1 MKLAMLSAAAVAAL
15 AAAFFVLAGRDDRA
29 ALGEAAGRAWAAL
42 VDAAPG
48 AGLEGDDDAEDEDD
62 EDRER
67 GRDGDDRN
75 DEDDD
80 EDEEP
85 LPLVDGVPAV
95 RLDTERQELAGVES
109 VRLEAASFVP
119 AVLAAADVVDIQP
132 LAALRDDYRERFF
145 DAEAADIAVAT
156 AAAEHERLAALYRE
170 DADVAQK
177 DVSRAEA
184 AWRTARTQRHRVWA
198 GLDSVRAQ
206 AAREWGPVL
215 AEWAFAADDGR
226 FADLA
231 SGADS
236 LLRAVL
242 PVGHAWPDGLREA
255 SIARAGGSVPAAW
268 LSPAPRA
275 GAGAGESHFF
285 LAALPLPAGLRLE
298 LRAPLTVAPVAGTAL
313 PRAAAVRALG
323 RNWVYARLDDRH
335 FVRREV
341 SLDHVL
347 PDGRY
352 LAVGLEA
359 GAEAVV
365 AGALVLYAEEFRSQ
379 VRDEDDD

>member
-1 MKLAMLSAAAVAAL
+1 MKLAVWAAVAAAAL
-15 AAAFFVLAGRDDRA
+15 AAGFFALAGDDRRA

-42 VDAAPG
+42 VEAAPG
-48 AGLEGDDDAEDEDD
+48 AGPDGDDDAEDEDD
-62 EDRER
+62 ED
-67 GRDGDDRN
+67 D
-75 DEDDD
+75 
-80 EDEEP
+80 DEEP

-95 RLDTERQELAGVES
+95 RLDAERQELAGVETA
-109 VRLEAASFVP
+109 RLEAASFVP
-119 AVLAAADVVDIQP
+119 TVLAAAEVVDIQP
-132 LAALRDDYRERFF
+132 LAALRDAYRERFF

-177 DVSRAEA
+177 EVSRAEA

-198 GLDSVRAQ
+198 GLDSLRAQ

-215 AEWAFAADDGR
+215 AEWAFAADDER
-226 FADLA
+226 FAGLA

-242 PVGHAWPDGLREA
+242 PVGRAWAEGLREA
-255 SIARAGGSVPAAW
+255 SVARGDGAVPAAW

-275 GAGAGESHFF
+275 EAGAGESHFF
-285 LAALPLPAGLRLE
+285 LAPGLALPAGLRLE
-298 LRAPLTVAPVAGTAL
+298 LRAPLTVAPIVGAAL
-313 PRAAAVRALG
+313 PRAAVVRALG
-323 RNWVYARLDDRH
+323 RDWVYARLDERH

-352 LAVGLEA
+352 LAAGLDA
-359 GAEAVV
+359 GAEAAVT
-365 AGALVLYAEEFRSQ
+365 GALVLYAEEFRSQ